1 MIQDQRAM
9 PPFLVHKDKHM
20 KHYDVEYRVVGTF
33 TDQIYDV
40 DNEDEAVEKAM
51 DNLRYDPII
60 IHDSDVEILI
70 INEIDYESGEI
81 KNGKSS

>member
-1 MIQDQRAM
+1 
-9 PPFLVHKDKHM
+9 M

-60 IHDSDVEILI
+60 IHDSDVEILM
-70 INEIDYESGEI
+70 INEIDYESGEV

>member
-1 MIQDQRAM
+1 MSDN
-9 PPFLVHKDKHM
+9 LKN
-20 KHYDVEYRVVGTF
+20 YDVEYKVVGTF

>member
-1 MIQDQRAM
+1 
-9 PPFLVHKDKHM
+9 M

>member
-1 MIQDQRAM
+1 
-9 PPFLVHKDKHM
+9 M

-70 INEIDYESGEI
+70 INEIDYESGEV

>member
-1 MIQDQRAM
+1 
-9 PPFLVHKDKHM
+9 M

-60 IHDSDVEILI
+60 IHDSDV
-70 INEIDYESGEI
+70 DYESGEV

>member
-1 MIQDQRAM
+1 
-9 PPFLVHKDKHM
+9 M

-70 INEIDYESGEI
+70 INEIDYEPGEI

>member
-1 MIQDQRAM
+1 AIQDQRAM

-70 INEIDYESGEI
+70 INEIDYESGEV

>member
-33 TDQIYDV
+33 TDQIYYV

>member
-1 MIQDQRAM
+1 
-9 PPFLVHKDKHM
+9 M

-40 DNEDEAVEKAM
+40 DNEGEAVDKAM
-51 DNLRYDPII
+51 DNLRYDPIV
-60 IHDSDVEILI
+60 IHNSDVEILI

>member
-70 INEIDYESGEI
+70 INEIDYESGEV